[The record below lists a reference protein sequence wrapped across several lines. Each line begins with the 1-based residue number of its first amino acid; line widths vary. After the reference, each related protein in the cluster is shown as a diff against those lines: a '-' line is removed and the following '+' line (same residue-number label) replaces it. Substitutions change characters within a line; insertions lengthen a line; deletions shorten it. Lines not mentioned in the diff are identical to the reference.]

1 MTPLAALLRDIIA
14 KDGPITVERYMA
26 EALGHPTHGYYVT
39 RDPLGAGGDFTT
51 APEISQM
58 FGEMIGLW
66 CVATW
71 RRMGEPSSFAL
82 AELGP
87 GRGTLMAD
95 ALRAARLEP
104 RFMDAARLHLVETS
118 PALREKQGAVL
129 STHRPA
135 WHADFRAVPDGP
147 LLLVANEF
155 FDALPIRQFEHTADG
170 WRERLVGYGSAQGRF
185 TFVLSTI
192 EPAEPLPGDAPIG
205 AVLEISPASLRV
217 MRSIGERIARDG
229 GAALAIDYGYLR
241 AETADGWSDTLQ
253 ALRGHRRHDPLEAPG
268 EADLTTHVDFIALAR
283 AARDAGAVPHGPLP
297 QGLFLKALGIEL
309 RALRLA
315 QGATPEQRK
324 AIDTA
329 LHRLTHAD
337 GMGLLF
343 KALAVA
349 NPSLGTPDGFA

>member
-1 MTPLAALLRDIIA
+1 MTALAALLRDIIA

-26 EALGHPTHGYYVT
+26 EALGNPAHGYYVT
-39 RDPLGAGGDFTT
+39 RDPLGAKGDFTT

-71 RRMGEPSSFAL
+71 QRMGAPSPFVL

-104 RFMDAARLHLVETS
+104 RFLDAARLHLVETS
-118 PALREKQGAVL
+118 PALREKQSAAL
-129 STHRPA
+129 SAHRPA
-135 WHADFRAVPDGP
+135 WHDDVAALPDGP

-155 FDALPIRQFEHTADG
+155 FDALPIRQFERTADG
-170 WRERLVGYGSAQGRF
+170 WRERLIGCDAERF
-185 TFVLSTI
+185 VSVLSSSTPD
-192 EPAEPLPGDAPIG
+192 EALPHDAPIG
-205 AVLEISPASLRV
+205 AVVEISPASLRV
-217 MRSIGERIARDG
+217 MDTIGKRIARHG
-229 GAALAIDYGYLR
+229 GAALAIDYGYVR
-241 AETADGWSDTLQ
+241 TDNTRGWGDTFQ
-253 ALRGHRRHDPLEAPG
+253 ALRGHQRHDPLDAPG
-268 EADLTTHVDFIALAR
+268 QADLTAHVDFAALAR

-297 QGLFLKALGIEL
+297 QGLFLKALGIDV

-315 QGATPEQRK
+315 RDATQEQRA

-349 NPSLGTPDGFA
+349 HPSLGAPDGFA

>member
-1 MTPLAALLRDIIA
+1 VSPLAALLRDRIA
-14 KDGPITVERYMA
+14 QDGPITVERYMA

-71 RRMGEPSSFAL
+71 RRMGAPSPFVL

-104 RFMDAARLHLVETS
+104 RFLDAARLHLVETS
-118 PALREKQGAVL
+118 PALRAKQAAAL
-129 STHRPA
+129 AACRPA
-135 WHADFRAVPDGP
+135 WHVDFGAVPQGP

-155 FDALPIRQFEHTADG
+155 FDALPIRQFERTADG
-170 WRERLVGYGSAQGRF
+170 WRERLVGHDGARF
-185 TFVLSTI
+185 VFVLSSS
-192 EPAEPLPGDAPIG
+192 EPDETLPADAPIG
-205 AVLEISPASLRV
+205 AIAEVSPASLRI
-217 MRSIGERIARDG
+217 MRAIGERIARRG
-229 GAALAIDYGYLR
+229 GAALAIDYGYVR
-241 AETADGWSDTLQ
+241 TEGTHAWGETLQ

-268 EADLTTHVDFIALAR
+268 QADLTAHVDFAALMR
-283 AARDAGAVPHGPLP
+283 AAREAGALTHGPLP

-315 QGATPEQRK
+315 RDATQEQRA
-324 AIDTA
+324 AIDAA

-343 KALAVA
+343 KTLAVA
-349 NPSLGTPDGFA
+349 HPSLGAPDGFA

>member
-1 MTPLAALLRDIIA
+1 MTPLAALLRDLIA

-71 RRMGEPSSFAL
+71 RRMGEPSPFVL

-104 RFMDAARLHLVETS
+104 RFLDVAQLHLVETS
-118 PALREKQGAVL
+118 PALREKQSAAL
-129 STHRPA
+129 STYRPA
-135 WHADFRAVPDGP
+135 WHADFSAVPDGP

-155 FDALPIRQFEHTADG
+155 FDALPIRQFERTADG
-170 WRERLVGYGSAQGRF
+170 WRERLVGHDGERF
-185 TFVLSTI
+185 VFVLSSS
-192 EPAEPLPGDAPIG
+192 EPDETLPSNAPAG
-205 AVLEISPASLRV
+205 AIMENSPASLRI
-217 MRSIGERIARDG
+217 MREIGERIARHG
-229 GAALAIDYGYLR
+229 GAALAIDYGYVRTEGTR
-241 AETADGWSDTLQ
+241 AWGETLQ
-253 ALRGHRRHDPLEAPG
+253 AVRGHQRHDPLEAPG
-268 EADLTTHVDFIALAR
+268 EADQTAHVDFAVLAR
-283 AARDAGAVPHGPLP
+283 AARDAGAVAHGPLP
-297 QGLFLKALGIEL
+297 QGLFLKALGIEV

-315 QGATPEQRK
+315 RDATPEQRK
-324 AIDTA
+324 AIDAA

-343 KALAVA
+343 KALVIAH
-349 NPSLGTPDGFA
+349 PSLCAPDGFA

>member
-1 MTPLAALLRDIIA
+1 MSPLAALLRDIIA
-14 KDGPITVERYMA
+14 QDGPITVERYMA
-26 EALGHPTHGYYVT
+26 ETLGHPTHGYYVT

-66 CVATW
+66 CVAAW
-71 RRMGEPSSFAL
+71 RRMGEPSPFVL

-104 RFMDAARLHLVETS
+104 RFLEAMRLHLIETS
-118 PALREKQGAVL
+118 PALREKQSAVL
-129 STHRPA
+129 AVQHPT
-135 WHADFRAVPDGP
+135 WHADFRGVPDGP

-155 FDALPIRQFEHTADG
+155 FDALPIRQFERMADG
-170 WRERLVGYGSAQGRF
+170 WRERLVDHDGARF
-185 TFVLSTI
+185 VFVLSSR
-192 EPAEPLPGDAPIG
+192 EPDEFLLHDAPVG
-205 AVLEISPASLRV
+205 AIMEISPASLRV
-217 MRSIGERIARDG
+217 MGDIGGRIARHG
-229 GAALAIDYGYLR
+229 GVALAIDYGYVRTDNTR
-241 AETADGWSDTLQ
+241 AWGETFQ
-253 ALRGHRRHDPLEAPG
+253 ALRGHRRHDPLETPG
-268 EADLTTHVDFIALAR
+268 QADLTAHVDFAALAR
-283 AARDAGAVPHGPLP
+283 AAHDAGSLTHGPLP

-315 QGATPEQRK
+315 RDATSEQRT
-324 AIDTA
+324 AIDAA

-337 GMGLLF
+337 AMGLLF

-349 NPSLGTPDGFA
+349 HPSLGAPDGFA

>member
-1 MTPLAALLRDIIA
+1 MSPLAALLRDIIA

-26 EALGHPTHGYYVT
+26 EALGHPAHGYYVT
-39 RDPLGAGGDFTT
+39 RDPLGAKGDFTT

-71 RRMGEPSSFAL
+71 QRMGAPSPFVL

-104 RFMDAARLHLVETS
+104 RFLDAARLHLVETS
-118 PALREKQGAVL
+118 PALREKQSATL
-129 STHRPA
+129 SACRPA
-135 WHADFRAVPDGP
+135 WHEDFAAVPDGP

-155 FDALPIRQFEHTADG
+155 FDALPIRQFERTADG
-170 WRERLVGYGSAQGRF
+170 WRERLVGSNGERF
-185 TFVLSTI
+185 TFILSARAP
-192 EPAEPLPGDAPIG
+192 EASLPHDAPVG
-205 AVLEISPASLRV
+205 AVAEISSASLRA
-217 MRSIGERIARDG
+217 MDEIGGRIARHG
-229 GAALAIDYGYLR
+229 GAALAIDYGYVR
-241 AETADGWSDTLQ
+241 ADNARAWGETFQ
-253 ALRGHRRHDPLEAPG
+253 ALRGHQRHDPLEAPG
-268 EADLTTHVDFIALAR
+268 QADLTAHVDFAALAR
-283 AARDAGAVPHGPLP
+283 AARDAGAVPYGPLP
-297 QGLFLKALGIEL
+297 QGLFLKALGIDV

-315 QGATPEQRK
+315 RDATQEQRT
-324 AIDTA
+324 AIDAA

-349 NPSLGTPDGFA
+349 HPSLGAPDGFA

>member
-1 MTPLAALLRDIIA
+1 MSALAALLRDIIA

-26 EALGHPTHGYYVT
+26 EALGHPAHGYYVT
-39 RDPLGAGGDFTT
+39 RDPLGAKGDFTT

-71 RRMGEPSSFAL
+71 QRMGAPSSFVL

-104 RFMDAARLHLVETS
+104 RFLAAAKLHLVETS
-118 PALREKQGAVL
+118 PALREKQRAALVAHNP
-129 STHRPA
+129 S
-135 WHADFRAVPDGP
+135 WHGDFADVPGGP

-155 FDALPIRQFEHTADG
+155 FDALPIRQFERTASG
-170 WRERLVGYGSAQGRF
+170 WRERLIGAAQDKFAF
-185 TFVLSTI
+185 TLSTG
-192 EPAEPLPGDAPIG
+192 EPDLLLPGDAPAG
-205 AVLEISPASLRV
+205 AVVETSPASQRI
-217 MRSIGERIARDG
+217 MRAVGERIARHG
-229 GAALAIDYGYLR
+229 GAALAIDYGYVR
-241 AETADGWSDTLQ
+241 AESAGAWGETLQ
-253 ALRGHRRHDPLEAPG
+253 ALRGHQRHDPLDAPG
-268 EADLTTHVDFIALAR
+268 EADLTAHVDFAALAR
-283 AARDAGAVPHGPLP
+283 AAREAGATAHGPLP

-315 QGATPEQRK
+315 RDATPEQRA
-324 AIDTA
+324 AIDAA

-349 NPSLGTPDGFA
+349 HPSLGTPDGFA

>member
-1 MTPLAALLRDIIA
+1 MTPLAAFLRDLIA
-14 KDGPITVERYMA
+14 KDGPITVARYMA
-26 EALGHPTHGYYVT
+26 EALGHPTHGYYIT

-104 RFMDAARLHLVETS
+104 RFLAAAQLHLVETS
-118 PALREKQGAVL
+118 PALREKQKAAL
-129 STHRPA
+129 AAHHPT
-135 WHADFRAVPDGP
+135 WHADFGGVPDAP

-155 FDALPIRQFEHTADG
+155 FDALPIRQFERTADS
-170 WRERLVGYGSAQGRF
+170 WRERLVGHDGEKFS
-185 TFVLSTI
+185 FVLSPC
-192 EPAEPLPGDAPIG
+192 EPDETLPAGAPIG
-205 AVLEISPASLRV
+205 AIAEISPASLHIARAV
-217 MRSIGERIARDG
+217 GERLARHG
-229 GAALAIDYGYLR
+229 GAALAIDYGYVRTEDSR
-241 AETADGWSDTLQ
+241 AWGETLQ

-268 EADLTTHVDFIALAR
+268 QADLTAHVDFSALAR
-283 AARDAGAVPHGPLP
+283 AARDAGALTHGPLP

-315 QGATPEQRK
+315 RDATPEQRT
-324 AIDTA
+324 AIDAA

-343 KALAVA
+343 KTLLVA
-349 NPSLGTPDGFA
+349 HPSLGAPDGFA